1 MEKLFRDENFWW
13 GNIPT
18 TDNKCEIPT
27 KYLTYVTN
35 HNNFF
40 LKRRQKIKHLVRA
53 HKESLCSKMTV
64 ITTKPNLVFTTSFC
78 CFPFFF
84 CGKFYIISFS
94 ILTLFWEF
102 TFLVSASFMWTLLS
116 CGSYWKQYYIM
127 FNYVMWWYSVLFW
140 FIH

>member
-1 MEKLFRDENFWW
+1 MFLGIWKNYLEMKNFS
-13 GNIPT
+13 GDNIPR

-40 LKRRQKIKHLVRA
+40 LKRRQKIKPLVRV

-64 ITTKPNLVFTTSFC
+64 ITTKPNLFFTTPFC
-78 CFPFFF
+78 CFSFFF

-102 TFLVSASFMWTLLS
+102 TFLVSALFM
-116 CGSYWKQYYIM
+116 
-127 FNYVMWWYSVLFW
+127 
-140 FIH
+140 